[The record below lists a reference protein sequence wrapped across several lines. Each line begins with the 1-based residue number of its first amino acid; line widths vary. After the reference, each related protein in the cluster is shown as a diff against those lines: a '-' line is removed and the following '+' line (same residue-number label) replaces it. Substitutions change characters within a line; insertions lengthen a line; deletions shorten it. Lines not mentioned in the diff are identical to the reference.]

1 MFSRS
6 IEKVVASGC
15 GGGGWGGEDRVV
27 GVIGVLTVG
36 CFIRNLGWG

>member
-6 IEKVVASGC
+6 IEKVVAC

-36 CFIRNLGWG
+36 FFIGNLGWG